1 MSESPTPRSGASR
14 TLHGVLVADMTGFS
28 RLMGEDESRAVAAL
42 VRIREVF
49 TAVVPR
55 HGGTLDVLVGDCFVA
70 LFDSAVEAVRAA
82 IAIQTELAG
91 ATGPGGTAVRIRI
104 GIHLGDVV
112 RSGTEILGDSVNIA
126 ARLQTIAR
134 PGGIAVSEDVY
145 RGVRNRVSVPF
156 RDLGPKSLKN
166 IREKIRIYELNV
178 DDAATADDGHSR
190 ARSLRAVAL
199 TLGGAVLAAGVAALG
214 YRLAT
219 QPTMLGVQPVTPAIT
234 QLATGGA
241 GVENAL
247 SVGVTGVSARGDV
260 PAWMQDSTRDSF
272 NTLLSKVKGL
282 RVFSREKIDFL
293 RQRRGLSDIEVA
305 ETLNLQ
311 RMISGSLG
319 VDGGDIV
326 IDVRVID
333 PPTGVII
340 VSESVTGNAEDLIEL
355 QNQAASVVLNALG
368 VQLSESDRAQLFA
381 RRSKAT
387 LEGYRALADTFGEAP
402 ESAIGPPEA
411 SDRRSWLMSWPRA
424 AMAQEADPAEA
435 PIRAVLEAY
444 RVALEKKDLEA
455 VAATHI
461 ELTPEQ
467 RTGFERYFGSADGLT
482 VAISN
487 VDVLIEGNEALLTF
501 TRRDVFRDHKSG
513 KEVELEVRLSSE
525 VIQKNDQWL
534 LRGVKR
540 STD

>member
-1 MSESPTPRSGASR
+1 M
-14 TLHGVLVADMTGFS
+14 HGVLVADMTGFS

-91 ATGPGGTAVRIRI
+91 AAGAAGTPVRIRI

-112 RSGTEILGDSVNIA
+112 RSGAEILGDSVNIA

-145 RGVRNRVSVPF
+145 RGVRNRVSLPF

-178 DDAATADDGHSR
+178 DEAAAGDDGQSR

-199 TLGGAVLAAGVAALG
+199 TLGGVVLAAAVAALG
-214 YRLAT
+214 YRVAM
-219 QPTMLGVQPVTPAIT
+219 QPGMLGVQRMTPAVRQVAAGPIS
-234 QLATGGA
+234 AT
-241 GVENAL
+241 AL
-247 SVGVTGVSARGDV
+247 TIGVTGVSAHGDV
-260 PAWMQDSTRDSF
+260 PAWMQDSTRDSL
-272 NTLLSKVKGL
+272 NTLFSKVSGL

-293 RQRRGLSDIEVA
+293 RQRKSMSEIEVA
-305 ETLNLQ
+305 ETLQ
-311 RMISGSLG
+311 IQKMISATIETDGADVSIAARV
-319 VDGGDIV
+319 VDPASGILEFASET
-326 IDVRVID
+326 VRGHSD
-333 PPTGVII
+333 
-340 VSESVTGNAEDLIEL
+340 DLIEL
-355 QNQAASVVLNALG
+355 QNQVAQDVLQALG
-368 VQLSESDRAQLFA
+368 VQLSASDREQLFA
-381 RRSKAT
+381 RRTKET
-387 LEGYRALADTFGEAP
+387 LENYRRLADTFGEAP

-411 SDRRSWLMSWPRA
+411 NDRRSWLAWPA
-424 AMAQEADPAEA
+424 AAYAQDADPAEA

-444 RVALEKKDLEA
+444 RVALEKKDVEA

-467 RTGFERYFGSADGLT
+467 RTGFERYFGSADNLAVT
-482 VAISN
+482 ISN
-487 VDVLIEGNEALLTF
+487 VDLLVAGDEALLTF
-501 TRRDVFRDHKSG
+501 TRRDAFNDKKSG
-513 KEVELEVRLSSE
+513 KDVELEVRLSSE
-525 VIQKNDQWL
+525 VLHKNDQWL

-540 STD
+540 SSD